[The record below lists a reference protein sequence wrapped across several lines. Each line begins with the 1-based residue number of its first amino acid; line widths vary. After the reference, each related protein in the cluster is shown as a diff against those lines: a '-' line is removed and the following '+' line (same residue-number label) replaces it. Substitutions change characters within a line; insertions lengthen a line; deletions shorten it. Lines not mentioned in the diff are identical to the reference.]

1 MDNYTPED
9 GELSDS
15 EGKVDVLVGSG
26 ILKSYRIPK
35 SAGDDRGR
43 TTFTLDASNGKIC
56 DGDYTYGPYIHN
68 SMVGLKA
75 EHKDAVSWQ
84 NY

>member
-1 MDNYTPED
+1 MDLN
-9 GELSDS
+9 ELLHAHQVSVMQAS
-15 EGKVDVLVGSG
+15 A
-26 ILKSYRIPK
+26 
-35 SAGDDRGR
+35 AGDDRGR
-43 TTFTLDASNGKIC
+43 TTFTLNASNGKIC